1 MDFNEIIALYG
12 VDVIL
17 LTFVNVALSEVLKHT
32 VFKNKPKVV
41 TALVYAAAIVMYK
54 KKVGR
59 EEALDLLAAAGGN
72 VRKAIQ

>member
-41 TALVYAAAIVMYK
+41 TALVYAAAIVM
-54 KKVGR
+54 
-59 EEALDLLAAAGGN
+59 
-72 VRKAIQ
+72 

>member
-41 TALVYAAAIVMYK
+41 TALVYEAAILMYIIYK
-54 KKVGR
+54 S
-59 EEALDLLAAAGGN
+59 
-72 VRKAIQ
+72 I